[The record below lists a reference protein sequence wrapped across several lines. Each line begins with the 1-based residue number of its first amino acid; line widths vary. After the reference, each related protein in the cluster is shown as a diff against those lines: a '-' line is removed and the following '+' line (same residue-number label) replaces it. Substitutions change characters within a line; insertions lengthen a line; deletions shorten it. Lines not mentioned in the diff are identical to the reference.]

1 LYLLRR
7 KGGGMAETMETRTA
21 LRADGVDLGVL
32 DETLSFFIRSINI
45 AVTRDLNDRLGALDL
60 ARGTGKITT
69 LFLVENHP
77 GIRPSVIADVILK
90 DRSAMGRIVDD
101 MTGAGLIRR
110 EVAESDQRAQALF
123 LTDKGAELAV
133 TVRRIVRQSR
143 DFFAGTD
150 DADYAEVLRLLRKIY
165 WRVVTNKGIAA

>member
-1 LYLLRR
+1 
-7 KGGGMAETMETRTA
+7 MAETMEVGAA
-21 LRADGVDLGVL
+21 LRAEDVDLGVL
-32 DETLSFFIRSINI
+32 DGALSFFIRSINI
-45 AVTRDLNDRLGALDL
+45 AVTRDLNDRLDGLDL

-77 GIRPSVIADVILK
+77 GIRPSVIADVIFK
-90 DRSAMGRIVDD
+90 DRSAMGRILDD
-101 MTGAGLIRR
+101 MAEAGLIRR

-123 LTDKGAELAV
+123 LTDTGAELAV
-133 TVRRIVRQSR
+133 SVRGIVRQSR

-165 WRVVTNKGIAA
+165 WRVVARKGIAA

>member
-1 LYLLRR
+1 M
-7 KGGGMAETMETRTA
+7 GEAMEAGTA
-21 LRADGVDLGVL
+21 LRAEDVDLGVL

-45 AVTRDLNDRLGALDL
+45 AVTRDLNDRLDGLDL

-77 GIRPSVIADVILK
+77 GIRPSVIADVIFK
-90 DRSAMGRIVDD
+90 DRSAMGRLVDD
-101 MTGAGLIRR
+101 MIEAGLIRR

-123 LTDKGAELAV
+123 LTGKGAELAV
-133 TVRRIVRQSR
+133 SVRAIVQQSR

-150 DADYAEVLRLLRKIY
+150 DADHAEVLRLLRKIY
-165 WRVVTNKGIAA
+165 WRVVASKGVGG